1 MNALIAG
8 LAIFLGL
15 HFIHI
20 LAPDWRAAQ
29 LARLGEKAW
38 KGIFTVASLV
48 GFGLL
53 VWGYGQARLDPVVL
67 WQTPRELNYLA
78 TLLML
83 PAFILL
89 VAAYVP
95 GNYFK
100 AKIGHPMVASVKLW
114 AFAHLIVNG
123 NLADVLLFGSFL
135 VWAVMSFVSNRKR
148 DRLSGKT
155 YPVGPVSRTVITV
168 VIGTVVFAVFAG
180 YLHLKLIGVPPIG

>member
-180 YLHLKLIGVPPIG
+180 YLHLKLIGVSPIG

>member
-1 MNALIAG
+1 MSALIAG
-8 LAIFLGL
+8 LAIFLGM

-29 LARLGEKAW
+29 MARLGEKAW
-38 KGIFTVASLV
+38 KGIFSVASLA

-67 WQTPRELNYLA
+67 WQAPRALNA
-78 TLLML
+78 VVSLLML

-95 GNYFK
+95 GNRIK
-100 AKIGHPMVASVKLW
+100 AMVGHPMVASVKLW
-114 AFAHLIVNG
+114 AFAHLVVNG
-123 NLADVLLFGSFL
+123 NLADVLLFGGFL
-135 VWAVMSFVSNRKR
+135 VWAVMSFVTNRKR

-168 VIGTVVFAVFAG
+168 VVGTIVYALFAG
-180 YLHLKLIGVPPIG
+180 YLHLKLIGVSPLA

>member
-38 KGIFTVASLV
+38 KGIFSVASLV

-180 YLHLKLIGVPPIG
+180 YLHLKLIGVSPIG

>member
-1 MNALIAG
+1 MSALIAG
-8 LAIFLGL
+8 LAIFLGM

-38 KGIFTVASLV
+38 KGIFSVTSLV

-67 WQTPRELNYLA
+67 WQAPRELNA
-78 TLLML
+78 VVSLLML

-95 GNYFK
+95 GNRIK
-100 AKIGHPMVASVKLW
+100 AMVGHPMVASVKLW
-114 AFAHLIVNG
+114 AFAHLLVNG
-123 NLADVLLFGSFL
+123 NLADVLLFGGFL
-135 VWAVMSFVSNRKR
+135 VWAVMSFVTNRKR

-168 VIGTVVFAVFAG
+168 VVGTIVYALFAG
-180 YLHLKLIGVPPIG
+180 YLHLKLIGVSPLA